1 MKNSRKT
8 SLQRRF
14 FIFTLTASLVILVV
28 ALGLSY
34 ASSLSSVAQSTQEYL
49 GTYIEHADQMFAQR
63 MSNVR
68 ILTHTIASDRQIVQ
82 AATTVQHPVASYD
95 WFTEQLRMRS
105 YLDGLIADKSYVQ
118 RLVVVMNNGSLYHS
132 SDELIQP
139 RDLEPQVM
147 DAALKSTGM
156 RVTYDPR
163 GFFYVTQPIRVKG
176 ESQGAIYMELDAGAL
191 FSEYDLRPLDSSRVM
206 LFDRSGSV
214 LFACGP
220 EPGDVT
226 EEMIW
231 QSEGGVNFF
240 GGEGWFILRKESAG
254 YEMTVVAMLTLGDLL
269 VDALA
274 TGQWMLVLLLGAAI
288 VVAGLAWIFSRQLFG
303 NLNILMECMRAV
315 RKGNLTCRARV
326 STRDEISEAAD
337 TFNDMMDKI
346 KNLMEDIR
354 AQEAAKRA
362 AEQQMLETQI
372 QPHFVYNAI
381 SAMRYA
387 AQMRGQ
393 RDIEQAAGALGEL
406 MRSVLGNHDE
416 WITLWEEKAYIEQ
429 YVVLQKFKFQNE
441 FLLRWDVPEKLWGMR
456 LPKLLIQ
463 PLVENALIHGIHQR
477 KAGEIVVSA
486 VAEKDRVVL
495 RVTDNGKGMEAE
507 QVADLMEKPA
517 APATMRRIGINNVR
531 QRIALCYEGRARFG
545 ILSIPGNFTC
555 VEMEL
560 PYTEGGEDYGHPG
573 SAG

>member
-1 MKNSRKT
+1 MARVRRT

-14 FIFTLTASLVILVV
+14 FIFTLTVSLVILVV

-49 GTYIEHADQMFAQR
+49 GTYIDHADQMFAQR
-63 MSNVR
+63 MTNVR
-68 ILTHTIASDRQIVQ
+68 IMTHTIASDRQIVQ
-82 AATTVQHPVASYD
+82 AATTVQHKVASYD

-118 RLVVVMNNGSLYHS
+118 RLVVIMNNGSLYHS

-139 RDLEPQVM
+139 RDLDAEVLS
-147 DAALKSTGM
+147 AALKSSGM
-156 RVTYDPR
+156 RITYDAQ
-163 GFFYVTQPIRVKG
+163 GFFYVTQPIRIKG
-176 ESQGAIYMELDAGAL
+176 ESQGAIYMELDAASL
-191 FSEYDLRPLDSSRVM
+191 FAEYDLRPLESSRVM
-206 LFDRSGSV
+206 LFDQAGEV

-220 EPGDVT
+220 EPAGVST
-226 EEMIW
+226 EAIW
-231 QSEGGVNFF
+231 QSHAGVNFF
-240 GGEGWFILRKESAG
+240 GGVGWFILRQRSAG
-254 YEMTVVAMLTLGDLL
+254 YDMTVVAMLTLGDLL

-288 VVAGLAWIFSRQLFG
+288 VVAGLAWVFSRQLFG
-303 NLNILMECMRAV
+303 NLNILMECMRGV
-315 RKGNLTCRARV
+315 RKGDLTCRARV

-393 RDIEQAAGALGEL
+393 KDIEQAAGALGEL

-416 WITLWEEKAYIEQ
+416 WITLWEEKSYIEQ

-456 LPKLLIQ
+456 LPKLLVQ

-486 VAEKDRVVL
+486 AEENGRVLL
-495 RVTDNGKGMEAE
+495 RVMDNGKGMEAD
-507 QVADLMEKPA
+507 QVADLMERPA
-517 APATMRRIGINNVR
+517 VPTTMRRIGINNVK
-531 QRIALCYEGRARFG
+531 QRIALCYGGKAQFG
-545 ILSIPGNFTC
+545 IVSIPGNFTC

-560 PYTEGGEDYGHPG
+560 PYAEGGEDNGYPG